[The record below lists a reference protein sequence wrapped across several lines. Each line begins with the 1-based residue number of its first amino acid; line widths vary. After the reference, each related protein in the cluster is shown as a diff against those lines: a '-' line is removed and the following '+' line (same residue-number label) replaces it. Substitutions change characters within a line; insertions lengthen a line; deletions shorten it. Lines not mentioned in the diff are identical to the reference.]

1 MLAVIIPITPLLLDL
16 HGFYD
21 NPLTQRYE
29 SLFLKMANAGFWLFL
44 IISIISIFGR
54 LEVPSRSVLLLFL
67 IFSPVVL
74 IVRIWGT
81 RQYLI
86 RSYKSEKF
94 EELSVLVGNATD
106 ITEFL
111 KGLNTAEKMT
121 LQISRWFDLDRMDA
135 STIRKS
141 IRSHSADRVIF
152 VSPDSPKNEDLPFE
166 LEAEG
171 LEIWIIARNI
181 NTLLG
186 TPTIQSAGQNRVLVF
201 RNTPGDFLYRF
212 MKRAIDVIGSLLA
225 IIIFSPL
232 CLAIAVA
239 VKFTSPGPVIF
250 KQVRN
255 GRRGKRFTILKF
267 RSMVA
272 NASELHSELVDKN
285 EMQGPAFK
293 VSNDPRVTRIG
304 EFLRKTSLDELPQF
318 INVLRGEMSLV
329 GPRPLPDYETAKI
342 EKSTHRR
349 RLSVKPGI
357 TCLWQIRGR
366 NSISSFEEW
375 VQLDIEYIDSAT
387 LLLDIWIILQTIP
400 AVLFG
405 KGAR

>member
-375 VQLDIEYIDSAT
+375 VQLDI
-387 LLLDIWIILQTIP
+387 
-400 AVLFG
+400 
-405 KGAR
+405 